1 LRKNCKLQLKNKY
14 RAHAMAEPATLF
26 KFQYLNWIID
36 FHFQYV
42 KFHFFE
48 KPELGMFTTPNMPEV
63 HRN

>member
-1 LRKNCKLQLKNKY
+1 
-14 RAHAMAEPATLF
+14 MAEPATLF